1 MSWDGRRVLV
11 TGATGMV
18 GAWLCRELLG
28 RGARVVALV
37 RDHDPQADFYRS
49 GDVERATVVTGA
61 LEDYATVERTL
72 NEHEVSTVFH
82 LGAQTIVGTALR
94 SPLQTFKS
102 NIEGSWN
109 LLEASRRLAGLVEC
123 VVVASSDKA
132 YGAQPQLPY
141 TEEMSLLASHPYDV
155 SKACVDLLARSYAE
169 SYDLPVTIAR
179 CGNIYGGADLNWS
192 RIVPGTIRSILRGE
206 RPVIRSD
213 GTYMRDYV
221 YVRDAVSAYL
231 CLADAMER
239 PELRGEAFNFS
250 TEQPLTVREI
260 VDCISS
266 AMQSDLEPEVLDQA
280 KGEIRDQ
287 SLSAAKARKLLDW
300 SSEWDLERGIEETV
314 AWYRDYLG

>member
-1 MSWDGRRVLV
+1 
-11 TGATGMV
+11 MV

-61 LEDYATVERTL
+61 LEDYATVERAL

-155 SKACVDLLARSYAE
+155 SKACVDLLAHSYAE

-213 GTYMRDYV
+213 GTYVRDYV

-266 AMQSDLEPEVLDQA
+266 AMQSDLEPEVLDRAQ
-280 KGEIRDQ
+280 GELRDQ

-300 SSEWDLERGIEETV
+300 SSEWDLERGIGETV